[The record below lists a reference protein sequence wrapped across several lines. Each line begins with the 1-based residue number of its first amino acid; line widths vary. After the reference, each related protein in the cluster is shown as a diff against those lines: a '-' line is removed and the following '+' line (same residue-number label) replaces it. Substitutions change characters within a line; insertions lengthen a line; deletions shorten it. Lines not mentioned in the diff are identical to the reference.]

1 MFELKGRK
9 GIITGAVQGLGYAM
23 AKGLHDAG
31 VELVILDISEKV
43 EEVAEAMASGG
54 SKVHAVK
61 VNLLDRHDL
70 QIGFNKAL
78 DHLGGE
84 LDILINNA
92 GIHDPKPALD
102 LKMESFDR
110 IIEVNIAAVFQLCR
124 LAGEVMIQRGSGK
137 IINIASVLSYFG
149 GYNAAAYSTSKGAI
163 AQLTKSLSNEWAGS
177 GVNVNAIAPG
187 YFETSLNAFI
197 MQDEARFSQLVARIP
212 AGRFGKPEELVGT
225 VRFLASSASD
235 YLNGVLIPVD
245 GGFLGR

>member
-1 MFELKGRK
+1 VFELKGKK
-9 GIITGAVQGLGYAM
+9 GIITGAVQGLGHAM

-43 EEVAEAMASGG
+43 EEVAEAMAFGD
-54 SKVHAVK
+54 SKVHAVQ

-70 QIGFNKAL
+70 RRGFNEAL
-78 DHLGGE
+78 SHLGGE
-84 LDILINNA
+84 VDILINNA

-110 IIEVNIAAVFQLCR
+110 IVEVNISAVFQLCR
-124 LAGEVMIQRGSGK
+124 LAGEVMIRRGSGK

-163 AQLTKSLSNEWAGS
+163 AQLTKSLSNEWAKS
-177 GVNVNAIAPG
+177 GINVNAIAPG

-212 AGRFGKPEELVGT
+212 AGRFGKPEELIGT
-225 VRFLASSASD
+225 VRFLSSSASD
-235 YLNGVLIPVD
+235 YINGVLIPVD

>member
-1 MFELKGRK
+1 MFELKGKK
-9 GIITGAVQGLGYAM
+9 GIITGAVQGLGHAM

-43 EEVAEAMASGG
+43 EEVAEAMAFGG
-54 SKVHAVK
+54 SKVHAVQ

-70 QIGFNKAL
+70 RRGFNEAL
-78 DHLGGE
+78 SHLGGE
-84 LDILINNA
+84 VDILINNA

-110 IIEVNIAAVFQLCR
+110 IVEVNISAVFQLCR
-124 LAGEVMIQRGSGK
+124 LAGEVMIRRGSGK

-163 AQLTKSLSNEWAGS
+163 AQLTKSLSNEWAKS
-177 GVNVNAIAPG
+177 GINVNAIAPG

-212 AGRFGKPEELVGT
+212 TGRFGKPEELIGT
-225 VRFLASSASD
+225 VRFLSSSASD
-235 YLNGVLIPVD
+235 YINGVLIPVD

>member
-1 MFELKGRK
+1 MFELKGKK
-9 GIITGAVQGLGYAM
+9 GIITGAVQGLGHAM

-43 EEVAEAMASGG
+43 EGVAEAMAFGG
-54 SKVHAVK
+54 SKVHAVQ
-61 VNLLDRHDL
+61 VNLSDRHDL
-70 QIGFNKAL
+70 RRGFNEAL
-78 DHLGGE
+78 SHLGGE
-84 LDILINNA
+84 VDILINNA

-110 IIEVNIAAVFQLCR
+110 IVEVNISAVFQLCR
-124 LAGEVMIQRGSGK
+124 LAGEVMIRRGGGK

-163 AQLTKSLSNEWAGS
+163 AQLTKSLSNEWAKS
-177 GVNVNAIAPG
+177 GINVNAIAPG

-197 MQDEARFSQLVARIP
+197 MQDEARFSQLAARIP
-212 AGRFGKPEELVGT
+212 AGRFGKPEELIGT
-225 VRFLASSASD
+225 VCFLSSSASD
-235 YLNGVLIPVD
+235 YINGVLIPVD